1 MAAFIRIIDNID
13 NDSPLPSALSL
24 FGESEVRRLEK
35 IKNPRRRAESATG
48 MMCLKEALEEAR
60 IYSDKESFEVVISSD
75 GRPSFERADLPDF
88 SISHDGRLS
97 AAVFDGDGGKIGIDI
112 ALVDNGELLSESRK
126 RLAERFFDAEEN
138 EQISESEHATEEFFI
153 IWTKKEAYAKQCGR
167 GLSKILAE
175 GQDDAHA
182 NVRFSCFDLRY
193 KDERYILTICTE
205 HDTHTTI
212 KAPEGCDVSEIIR
225 E

>member
-60 IYSDKESFEVVISSD
+60 IYSDKESFEVVRSSD
-75 GRPSFERADLPDF
+75 GRPSFERSDLPDF

-97 AAVFDGDGGKIGIDI
+97 VAAVDESGMIGVDV
-112 ALVDNGELLSESRK
+112 ALVDNGENLSESRK

-193 KDERYILTICTE
+193 KGERYILTICT
-205 HDTHTTI
+205 D
-212 KAPEGCDVSEIIR
+212 KKVGS
-225 E
+225 

>member
-1 MAAFIRIIDNID
+1 MAAFIRIIDNIA

-24 FGESEVRRLEK
+24 FGESEVKRLEK

-60 IYSDKESFEVVISSD
+60 IYSDKESFEVVRSSD

-88 SISHDGRLS
+88 SISHHGRLS
-97 AAVFDGDGGKIGIDI
+97 AAAVDESGMIGVDV
-112 ALVDNGELLSESRK
+112 ALVDNGENLSELRK
-126 RLAERFFDAEEN
+126 KLAERFFNAEEN
-138 EQISESEHATEEFFI
+138 ERIRKSDHATEEFFI

-193 KDERYILTICTE
+193 KGERYILTICTE
-205 HDTHTTI
+205 HDSNATI
-212 KAPEGCDVSEIIR
+212 KAPEGCEVREI
-225 E
+225 